1 MWPPRGVT
9 KRAAIGIM
17 KRESFP
23 TDSTKGNEMIEAKIS
38 REKKREK
45 EGKKKLDLKI
55 RPHAVSELRGN
66 PVSHITTNQ
75 CSNET

>member
-1 MWPPRGVT
+1 
-9 KRAAIGIM
+9 M

-23 TDSTKGNEMIEAKIS
+23 TDLTKGNEMIEARFS
-38 REKKREK
+38 REKVKR
-45 EGKKKLDLKI
+45 GKKKLDLKI

-66 PVSHITTNQ
+66 LASHITTNQ